1 MHTLTYIEEFP
12 ALTYIE
18 EFPGVVHTKLRPFEC
33 QCDVHLPRPG
43 ALWGPHCNGIG
54 TEDLG

>member
-1 MHTLTYIEEFP
+1 MHT
-12 ALTYIE
+12 LTYIE